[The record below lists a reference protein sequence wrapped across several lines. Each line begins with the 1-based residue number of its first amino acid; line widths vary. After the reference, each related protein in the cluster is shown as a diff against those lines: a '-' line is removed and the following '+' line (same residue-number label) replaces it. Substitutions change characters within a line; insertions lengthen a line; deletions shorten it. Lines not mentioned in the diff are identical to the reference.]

1 VRHATAFRPDVPMTK
16 GIRGARCSAQGSCE
30 AGTSCQGCT
39 WRSLQA
45 LQPGRRGVGSGRR
58 SSCRWDGVVTSTHH
72 PGARGHGGRER
83 SGSSREMHRCGR
95 ERFGCSHVRAR
106 CDREHAQG
114 WPFQALVWSRV
125 HPLFAAFTRPC
136 GPERWICSYMWGP
149 GGSRALARA
158 PACQCGDHIDLPG
171 APDRSRA
178 PAREALV
185 ATRAQKDANAPDRRC
200 ADEHNGHAVLR

>member
-1 VRHATAFRPDVPMTK
+1 MTK

-149 GGSRALARA
+149 GGSRGLLRASAATTSTCPVPRTAHAPQRAKLSSPRERKRTRTRQTAAARTSTTDM
-158 PACQCGDHIDLPG
+158 P
-171 APDRSRA
+171 S
-178 PAREALV
+178 
-185 ATRAQKDANAPDRRC
+185 C
-200 ADEHNGHAVLR
+200 ADPPG